1 MKNKKVLYCLLGLA
15 LVIFFLMKVIS
26 KDVDSSK
33 SGVEKKLIF
42 QPRATV
48 ENARKMLDDQLRKDY
63 GEEFKIGGLYK
74 RTAAG
79 ESFYQT
85 RIVPKSKIGTEEEK
99 EHTVEAY
106 VDIKRGRLVR
116 SGDSYRLVGLT
127 QDTERYFQKL
137 LEEHFGKF
145 VRAKTNVEYHLIDLN
160 NKPRVYVTLGTT
172 FEKSVETLR
181 LNKEPKLMLTQF
193 IYIFTKKLSKREED
207 VYREKIW
214 SYVEMLKEKG
224 MYDYTMLEINFVDER
239 ILSNNFEEL
248 EKSMFSD
255 LGERKKNYYRDMVEY
270 PTDISRKIFVK
281 EVSKGYKLTNE
292 EDRLINL
299 HKFKMK
305 ERNSLYG
312 NGHFRTFYSN
322 VKTYILSVYDKDKK
336 GGILIKKYGTPTK
349 AKEII
354 YWNKNTSVFEKGGK
368 NE

>member
-42 QPRATV
+42 QPRATT
-48 ENARKMLDDQLRKDY
+48 ENARKMLDEQLRKDY

-116 SGDSYRLVGLT
+116 SGDSYGLVGLT

-160 NKPRVYVTLGTT
+160 NKPRAYVTLGTT
-172 FEKSVETLR
+172 FEESVESLR
-181 LNKEPKLMLTQF
+181 LNKDPKLMLTQF
-193 IYIFTKKLSKREED
+193 IYIFTKKLSKVEEAR
-207 VYREKIW
+207 YREKIW

-224 MYDYTMLEINFVDER
+224 MYDYTMLVINFVDER
-239 ILSNNFEEL
+239 ILSNNFEES

-255 LGERKKNYYRDMVEY
+255 LGERKKGFFSLLVDY
-270 PTDISRKIFVK
+270 PTDKSKNKFMN
-281 EVSKGYKLTNE
+281 EVIKGYSATNE
-292 EDRLINL
+292 EDKLLNL

-305 ERNSLYG
+305 EREKLYKQG
-312 NGHFRTFYSN
+312 NFRDYYTS
-322 VKTYILSVYDKDKK
+322 VKTYILSINDERRKD
-336 GGILIKKYGTPTK
+336 GTLIKKYGTPIK
-349 AKEII
+349 AEEII
-354 YWNKNTSVFEKGGK
+354 YWNKNISVF
-368 NE
+368 

>member
-1 MKNKKVLYCLLGLA
+1 MKNKKILYCLLGIIL
-15 LVIFFLMKVIS
+15 LVLLSVKLLNKEGAYS
-26 KDVDSSK
+26 K
-33 SGVEKKLIF
+33 
-42 QPRATV
+42 PRATA
-48 ENARKMLDDQLRKDY
+48 ENARKMLDEQLRKDY
-63 GEEFKIGGLYK
+63 GEEFDIGGLYK
-74 RTAAG
+74 RSAAG

-85 RIVPKSKIGTEEEK
+85 EIVPISKIGTPEEK

-145 VRAKTNVEYHLIDLN
+145 VRAKTIVKYHLTDLN
-160 NKPRVYVTLGTT
+160 NEPQVYVTLGTT
-172 FEKSVETLR
+172 FEESVENLR
-181 LNKEPKLMLTQF
+181 LNKDPKLMLTQF

-255 LGERKKNYYRDMVEY
+255 LGERKKGFFSLLVDY
-270 PTDISRKIFVK
+270 PTDKSKNKFMN
-281 EVSKGYKLTNE
+281 EVIKGYSATNE
-292 EDRLINL
+292 EDKLLNL

-305 ERNSLYG
+305 EREKLYKQG
-312 NGHFRTFYSN
+312 NFRDYYTS
-322 VKTYILSVYDKDKK
+322 VKTYILSINDEEKK
-336 GGILIKKYGTPTK
+336 GGILIKDFGAATK

-354 YWNKNTSVFEKGGK
+354 YWNNNISIF
-368 NE
+368 

>member
-1 MKNKKVLYCLLGLA
+1 MKNKKMLYCLLGLTLA
-15 LVIFFLMKVIS
+15 ILFLMKVIP
-26 KDVDSSK
+26 KDVYSSK
-33 SGVEKKLIF
+33 NGVEKKLIF
-42 QPRATV
+42 QPRATT
-48 ENARKMLDDQLRKDY
+48 ENARKMLDAQLRKDY

-74 RTAAG
+74 RSAAG

-85 RIVPKSKIGTEEEK
+85 RIVPKSKIGTPEEK

-145 VRAKTNVEYHLIDLN
+145 VRAKTSVKYHLTDLN
-160 NKPRVYVTLGTT
+160 NEPQVYVTLGTT
-172 FEKSVETLR
+172 FEESVENLR

-193 IYIFTKKLSKREED
+193 IYIFTKKLSKVEEAR
-207 VYREKIW
+207 YREKIW

-255 LGERKKNYYRDMVEY
+255 LGERKKGFFSLLVDY
-270 PTDISRKIFVK
+270 PTDESKNKFIK
-281 EVSKGYKLTNE
+281 ELTKGYKLTNE
-292 EDRLINL
+292 EDKLLNL
-299 HKFKMK
+299 YKFKMK
-305 ERNSLYG
+305 ERQEVYKSG
-312 NGHFRTFYSN
+312 NFGDYYAFI
-322 VKTYILSVYDKDKK
+322 KTYLNPKGSPRGYTDIFGTAENSKK
-336 GGILIKKYGTPTK
+336 IK
-349 AKEII
+349 
-354 YWNKNTSVFEKGGK
+354 YWYNNLSVFEKGGK

>member
-42 QPRATV
+42 QPRATA
-48 ENARKMLDDQLRKDY
+48 ENARKMLDEQLRKDY

-74 RTAAG
+74 RSAAG

-85 RIVPKSKIGTEEEK
+85 RIVPKSKIGTPEEE

-106 VDIKRGRLVR
+106 VDIKRGRLIG
-116 SGDSYRLVGLT
+116 SGDMYGLIAFEKN
-127 QDTERYFQKL
+127 TEEYFQKL
-137 LEEHFGKF
+137 LEEHFGKY
-145 VRAKTNVEYHLIDLN
+145 VRAKTNVGFNLRDLN
-160 NKPRVYVTLGTT
+160 NKVREYRNLTSD
-172 FEKSVETLR
+172 FKSSVETLR
-181 LNKEPKLMLTQF
+181 LNKEPKLMLTQY
-193 IYIFTKKLSKREED
+193 IYIFTKKLSKVEEAR
-207 VYREKIW
+207 YREKIW

-255 LGERKKNYYRDMVEY
+255 LGERKTNFYDRKIEY

-281 EVSKGYKLTNE
+281 EVSKGYKETKDE
-292 EDRLINL
+292 EKLINL
-299 HKFKMK
+299 HGFKMK
-305 ERNSLYG
+305 DRNDIEKRGDFQTY
-312 NGHFRTFYSN
+312 YSYK
-322 VKTYILSVYDKDKK
+322 KTCIISSEVPGVGSKRLIKEFGIVKDKK
-336 GGILIKKYGTPTK
+336 EIKYENSKINIL
-349 AKEII
+349 
-354 YWNKNTSVFEKGGK
+354 N
-368 NE
+368 

>member
-145 VRAKTNVEYHLIDLN
+145 VRAKTNVEYHLIDLDN
-160 NKPRVYVTLGTT
+160 EPRVYVTLGTT
-172 FEKSVETLR
+172 FEESVESLR
-181 LNKEPKLMLTQF
+181 LNKDPKLMLTQF

-255 LGERKKNYYRDMVEY
+255 LGERKKGFFSLLVDY
-270 PTDISRKIFVK
+270 PTDKSKNKFMN
-281 EVSKGYKLTNE
+281 EVIKGYSTTSEKDKLF
-292 EDRLINL
+292 NL

-305 ERNSLYG
+305 EREKLYKQG
-312 NGHFRTFYSN
+312 NFRDYYTS
-322 VKTYILSVYDKDKK
+322 VKTYILSINDEEKK
-336 GGILIKKYGTPTK
+336 GGILIKDFGAATK

-354 YWNKNTSVFEKGGK
+354 YWNNNISIF
-368 NE
+368 

>member
-1 MKNKKVLYCLLGLA
+1 MKNKKVFYCLLGLA

-42 QPRATV
+42 QPRATA

-63 GEEFKIGGLYK
+63 GEEFDIGGLYK
-74 RTAAG
+74 RSAAG
-79 ESFYQT
+79 KSFYQAEV
-85 RIVPKSKIGTEEEK
+85 VPLSKVGTEEEK

-145 VRAKTNVEYHLIDLN
+145 VRAKTNVEYHLIDLDN
-160 NKPRVYVTLGTT
+160 EPRVYVTLGTT
-172 FEKSVETLR
+172 FEESVESLR
-181 LNKEPKLMLTQF
+181 LNKDPKLMLTQF

-255 LGERKKNYYRDMVEY
+255 LGERKKNYYRKMVEY
-270 PTDISRKIFVK
+270 PTEKSKNEFVSKIT
-281 EVSKGYKLTNE
+281 KGYKLTKE
-292 EDRLINL
+292 ENKLINVQ
-299 HKFKMK
+299 KFKMK
-305 ERNSLYG
+305 ERGDLYG
-312 NGHFRTFYSN
+312 KGNFRDYYSQM
-322 VKTYILSVYDKDKK
+322 KTYILSIYDEERK
-336 GGILIKKYGTPTK
+336 GGLIIKDFGAARKSE
-349 AKEII
+349 EII
-354 YWNKNTSVFEKGGK
+354 YWNNNISIF
-368 NE
+368 